1 MQCTPEVYTL
11 ERNTCF
17 PIGMGRAKPSS
28 GTERPPK
35 YYLTN
40 FDRSIRFP
48 SDDPSLR
55 ALPVSGGDHD
65 RPPEIVDVNAECDS
79 FPIDVFYMGHIMK
92 H

>member
-1 MQCTPEVYTL
+1 MLPDWS
-11 ERNTCF
+11 
-17 PIGMGRAKPSS
+17 GHAKPFSR
-28 GTERPPK
+28 TERPPK
-35 YYLTN
+35 YHLN
-40 FDRSIRFP
+40 DFDRSIRFS
-48 SDDPSLR
+48 SDDPSPR